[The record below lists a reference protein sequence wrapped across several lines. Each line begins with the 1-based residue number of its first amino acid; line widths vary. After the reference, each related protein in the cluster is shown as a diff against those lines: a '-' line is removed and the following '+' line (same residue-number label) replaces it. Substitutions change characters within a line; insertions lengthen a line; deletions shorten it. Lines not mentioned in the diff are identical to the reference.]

1 MHDEEPG
8 IAIPATR
15 RIERGV
21 AFIMASARLDAPT
34 AEKILAA
41 IAGRTDRPAAEV
53 ADDLVLGRPFPGR
66 PGWL

>member
-1 MHDEEPG
+1 MHDEELTST
-8 IAIPATR
+8 ARATR
-15 RIERGV
+15 RCERGV

-41 IAGRTDRPAAEV
+41 IATRTGRPSAQV
-53 ADDLVLGRPFPGR
+53 ADDLVHGRPFPGR